1 MERIWAGN
9 EKLHMAPTNMKR
21 NNGTNRLIMGL
32 YVLYPLGLL
41 GVPWIVEFFSQNQ
54 NSFIFDVGTINT
66 FIKRIIQTIV

>member
-1 MERIWAGN
+1 
-9 EKLHMAPTNMKR
+9 
-21 NNGTNRLIMGL
+21 MGL

-66 FIKRIIQTIV
+66 FIKRIIQTIVWKKQKMVFNCII